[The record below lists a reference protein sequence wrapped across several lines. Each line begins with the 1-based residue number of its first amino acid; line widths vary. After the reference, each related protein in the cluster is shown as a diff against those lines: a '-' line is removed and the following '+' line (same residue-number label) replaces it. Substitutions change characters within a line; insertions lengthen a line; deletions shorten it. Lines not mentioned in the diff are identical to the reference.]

1 LFAFSLQI
9 FHNFSRKKQTFAK
22 ILLKIFAKINK
33 CRRFLKSLL
42 KRDKTCQQHFKQREH
57 FCENIL
63 MTSYLSSL
71 KDEQNRRKLA
81 QAALKKLAVLH
92 TFLR

>member
-1 LFAFSLQI
+1 LSA
-9 FHNFSRKKQTFAK
+9 TFET
-22 ILLKIFAKINK
+22 
-33 CRRFLKSLL
+33 
-42 KRDKTCQQHFKQREH
+42 KRA

-71 KDEQNRRKLA
+71 KDEQNRSKLA

-92 TFLR
+92 TFLQKQNFAKTNEGFPHFLVF

>member
-1 LFAFSLQI
+1 VKSI
-9 FHNFSRKKQTFAK
+9 
-22 ILLKIFAKINK
+22 AKINK

-42 KRDKTCQQHFKQREH
+42 KRDKTYQQHLKQREH

-63 MTSYLSSL
+63 MTSYLFSL
-71 KDEQNRRKLA
+71 KDEQDRSKLA
-81 QAALKKLAVLH
+81 QAALKKVVVLH